1 MRLAILTVE
10 APNQAALCR
19 KVGAVCDLAGIVL
32 SRNIP
37 TRPHAR
43 RLRRFLNRIEG
54 RVVGRPFVQA
64 WHAVQHRF
72 HEVAPRFPEVPMLRV
87 PNVNDAR
94 TVAWLARLSPELV
107 LVSGT
112 NLVGQVIREWA
123 SSRGGALNL
132 HTGLSPYVKGGPDCT
147 NWCLAEGTFHLIGN
161 TVLWLDAGID
171 SGPILA
177 TELTPLTGRESLP
190 DLHWAVMTHA
200 HDLCVRSIQAL
211 GEGRPVARIPQDTI
225 AAGRLLVSAD
235 WNARAMRRALR
246 NFHSQFTPARLSSE
260 PFLRQ
265 RAAVTTIQLPAPAA
279 AQPRGHA

>member
-1 MRLAILTVE
+1 MRLALLTVDV
-10 APNQAALCR
+10 PNQAALAR
-19 KVGAVCDLAGIVL
+19 KLTAVCELAGVAL
-32 SRNIP
+32 SANASTVP
-37 TRPHAR
+37 SLR
-43 RLRRFLNRIEG
+43 RVRRFLNRVEG
-54 RVVGRPFVQA
+54 RLAGRPFVRS
-64 WHAVQHRF
+64 WHAMQRRF
-72 HEVAPRFPEVPMLRV
+72 AEQAGGWPEAPVLRV
-87 PNVNDAR
+87 QNINDPR
-94 TVAWLARLSPELV
+94 TVAWLTSLRPDVV

-112 NLVGQVIREWA
+112 NLVGPAILAWGA
-123 SSRGGALNL
+123 SCRGMINL

-147 NWCLAEGTFHLIGN
+147 NWCLAEGVFHLIGN

-235 WNARAMRRALR
+235 WNARAMRRALQ